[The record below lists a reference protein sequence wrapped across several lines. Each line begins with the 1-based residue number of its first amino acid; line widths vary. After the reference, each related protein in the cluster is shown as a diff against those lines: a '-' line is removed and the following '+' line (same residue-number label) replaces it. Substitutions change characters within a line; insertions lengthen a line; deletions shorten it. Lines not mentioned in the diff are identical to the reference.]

1 MFFGLLS
8 LGSDVGWR
16 EFQEEGMSFWWDRAR
31 AAEVCWLVAYA
42 LLLLRLV
49 LFAMLT
55 GKSKH
60 ELAGRG
66 RVLAEFSHQTLGT
79 YTFIHIAK
87 AVCPNTWRFHEA
99 GFLDA
104 YSMLL
109 AVSASVL
116 FLKLS
121 QQAQHPQ
128 PAPAPGAWFWSGR
141 QQHRLGWITR
151 LAILP
156 IMAGLLAVPLSW
168 MRPTELQERDE
179 ETGVWDLAADWM
191 QLLDTMAML
200 PQFVQFRSA
209 GNDEARVSP
218 TLATW
223 LAWIGLA
230 RLLALLSG
238 VFNMLEDWE
247 ESGVWN
253 HVEAFYTICSAVNL
267 MMVGQ
272 FMFYFAKSQ
281 WLGCTDVMLPV
292 FVPV

>member
-128 PAPAPGAWFWSGR
+128 PAPA
-141 QQHRLGWITR
+141 
-151 LAILP
+151 
-156 IMAGLLAVPLSW
+156 
-168 MRPTELQERDE
+168 
-179 ETGVWDLAADWM
+179 
-191 QLLDTMAML
+191 
-200 PQFVQFRSA
+200 
-209 GNDEARVSP
+209 
-218 TLATW
+218 
-223 LAWIGLA
+223 
-230 RLLALLSG
+230 SG
-238 VFNMLEDWE
+238 VHL
-247 ESGVWN
+247 
-253 HVEAFYTICSAVNL
+253 C
-267 MMVGQ
+267 
-272 FMFYFAKSQ
+272 FAATS
-281 WLGCTDVMLPV
+281 LPTQLV
-292 FVPV
+292 